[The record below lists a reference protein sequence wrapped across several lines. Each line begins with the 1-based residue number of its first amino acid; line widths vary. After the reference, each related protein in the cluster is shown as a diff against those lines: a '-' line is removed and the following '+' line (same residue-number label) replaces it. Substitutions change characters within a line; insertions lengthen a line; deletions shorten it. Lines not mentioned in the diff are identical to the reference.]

1 MKILHIVGNRPQFI
15 KLAPFLKA
23 TRQYPEI
30 QNVIVHSGQHYDYEM
45 SKIFFEELGI
55 TKVDYNLEVGSGT
68 HGFQTGKMLIK
79 LDPILLKEKPDVVV
93 VYGDT
98 NTTLAGALAAYKLHF
113 PVAHVE
119 AGMREYIW
127 RPEEMNKKIADHC
140 ADFCFCPLKRACL
153 NLEKEGIEPDR
164 IFFTGDI
171 TYDAFLMYKD
181 IAIEKGNIEVP
192 EEDYIL
198 MTMHR
203 AETVDVYERVK
214 GVIEAL
220 LEIPMRIVYPIHPR
234 TKKRLIEM
242 RLYEKVERADNI
254 NLIEP
259 IGYFE
264 FLKLLLN
271 SRLVITDS
279 SGVLKEAFYAKKP
292 CVTVDNTTEY
302 KEIFDMGY
310 NVLAGTEKES
320 ILRNVENM
328 LGRKFGPIDSGE
340 NPFGD
345 GHAADKMV
353 AILME
358 KILGGLYSKS

>member
-23 TRQYPEI
+23 TCKYQEI
-30 QNVIVHSGQHYDYEM
+30 QNIILHSGQHYDYKM
-45 SKIFFEELGI
+45 SRIFFEELEI
-55 TKVDYNLEVGSGT
+55 PKVDYNLEVGSGT
-68 HGFQTGKMLIK
+68 HGSQTGNTLIK
-79 LDPILLKEKPDVVV
+79 LDPILSKEKPDVVV

-98 NTTLAGALAAYKLHF
+98 NTTLAGALGAYKLHF
-113 PVAHVE
+113 PIAHVE

-153 NLEKEGIEPDR
+153 NLGREGIESGK
-164 IFFTGDI
+164 IFFTGDM
-171 TYDAFLMYKD
+171 TYDAFLMNKD
-181 IAIEKGNIEVP
+181 IAIEKGNIKVP
-192 EEDYIL
+192 NKDYIL

-203 AETVDVYERVK
+203 AETVGVYERVK

-234 TKKRLIEM
+234 TQRKLTEM
-242 RLYEKVERADNI
+242 RLYEGIKGADNI
-254 NLIEP
+254 RLIEP

-271 SRLVITDS
+271 SKLVMTDS

-292 CVTVDNTTEY
+292 CVTVDDTTEY
-302 KEIFDMGY
+302 REIFDMGY
-310 NVLAGTEKES
+310 NVLAGTKKENVVKEVEA
-320 ILRNVENM
+320 ILKK
-328 LGRKFGPIDSGE
+328 GFAPITPPE

-353 AILME
+353 SILMKRIKE
-358 KILGGLYSKS
+358 NE